1 MAVFF
6 MSNNNDD
13 QFRALASLTL
23 QEAYYDFILSR
34 QASRCSP
41 ATMEFYKYTSGKF
54 ISWLEAQGVT
64 SPLNVSVRYV
74 REFIALQ
81 IRQEKADNTVHDIAR
96 AIKTLL
102 RFWHNEKY
110 IDNPVIFSMPKVEK
124 KRLPCLSAE
133 ELGIVIKACSNPR
146 DKALVLFLADSG
158 LRRAE
163 AVCLNWG
170 DVEMSNGLVHVIRG
184 KGGKARS
191 AVIGAVTRR
200 ALLSYR
206 RTLSNV
212 AENAP
217 LFQSKGGTRFTGWG
231 LRLVFTRLSK
241 KTGIQVSPHA
251 MRRTFVILSLRG
263 DMDVLHLQAIL
274 GHSSLE
280 MVQHYAQLMDED
292 LIREHSTH
300 SPVDNLRH
308 R

>member
-34 QASRCSP
+34 QALGCSP

-54 ISWLEAQGVT
+54 ISWLEAQGVN

-110 IDNPVIFSMPKVEK
+110 IDAPVIFTMPKVEK

-133 ELGIVIKACSNPR
+133 ELETVIKACSTSR

-163 AVCLNWG
+163 AVSLNWG

-292 LIREHSTH
+292 LIREHSAH

>member
-6 MSNNNDD
+6 MSNKNVD

-54 ISWLEAQGVT
+54 ISWLEAQGVN

-74 REFIALQ
+74 REYIALQ

-110 IDNPVIFSMPKVEK
+110 IDEPVVFSMPKVEK
-124 KRLPCLSAE
+124 KRLPCLSAD
-133 ELGIVIKACSNPR
+133 ELKKVFEACSIPR

-163 AVCLNWG
+163 AVALNWG
-170 DVEMSNGLVHVIRG
+170 DVDMGSGLVNVKRG

-191 AVIGAVTRR
+191 AVIGAMTRR
-200 ALLSYR
+200 VLLSYR
-206 RTLSNV
+206 RTLTNTS
-212 AENAP
+212 ENAP
-217 LFQSKGGTRFTGWG
+217 IFQSRGGARFTGWG

-241 KTGIQVSPHA
+241 KTGIAVSPHA

-263 DMDVLHLQAIL
+263 NMDVLHLQALL

-292 LIREHSTH
+292 LIREHRAH